1 MATKRDFELGLQ
13 VTTLGSESVKK
24 LKDEVD
30 ALAKS
35 GGDAAPEFQQLSNE
49 LAELGTKAAALE
61 VFDALARDVQALSLA
76 QGAATRNANELS
88 VELADLT
95 AKTNAQ
101 RTAEQASLSS
111 LKESREALSLKRDEL
126 ARLKAETVASGNSD
140 DAYKKKVLDLT
151 LAIID
156 NRAEVRQRVED
167 YRQAKAATTAAVTE
181 EAKLERAFNETTRQA
196 RDSTAALNEREAAIR
211 DSLNALQAL
220 GVETKDLASS
230 EIELLQALSQ
240 SEQALR
246 ELAQAQQ
253 YAKEVAAAA
262 AIEAQQQAE
271 IQKRAARDY
280 AAFWEQ
286 ALGQRERAEKDA
298 LEAQKAAA
306 LESERTAQ
314 TLKNALGTV
323 GVKAAADLEREIR
336 NVKDSLLLLK
346 NSGTLTGDELDRA
359 TDVANRR
366 IKELERNVREAT
378 GQLTLM
384 DRAANA
390 FKSTFGQTASGFI
403 AAQVFQRLADYV
415 LQAGSAFITAN
426 KQIESLRLGLLT
438 IYKDAGTVSSQIDM
452 LRKTADQAGVSI
464 GSISGAFTKMAASF
478 QASNIPLAQT
488 NALFQSVTR
497 ASGALGLS
505 GDETTRVL
513 DALGQMAAKGTVSM
527 EELRQQLG
535 DALPG
540 AFSLVAKGLQITEAE
555 LVKLVESGGLL
566 ARDLFPALTQALQGM
581 QGEVNTLGAA
591 FERLKNTFTTTAQSV
606 GDAGWT
612 RVLTVG
618 LSGLQWTA
626 EKVGFAFSSLSEG
639 FFAVG
644 RGVGAAAGA
653 VANGGSVLDALVP
666 IAERVQRALGLM
678 PPAFDA
684 AKASADLA
692 AASQIKLSDATKQ
705 TLTAMEATTRANVA
719 LNVQTD
725 AQAQKNALA
734 GQSWTQLG
742 IQLADVT
749 KKSEAQIVVADQQ
762 RKAEEKEATNKALL
776 IKLTSDATTAT
787 DAAVVAENTILAAR
801 TKSLAVVDRALAQQI
816 GYRDALIQ
824 QIRTL
829 GDEDGARTKSLDAI
843 NQRIAAL
850 TAESNQ
856 QRAGVNES
864 RNAVGALKAEALAM
878 TDNSGKLKEITAE
891 RTKAIKALE
900 VLIELNRKG
909 SISDEAVRIQRE
921 KLVDIE
927 ARYRDALKDTTTN
940 LEIAQKAKAADFQ
953 ITQAKLNLSLQEY
966 KNMEAM
972 AKAVGNESLARYALI
987 EQKKIE
993 IKIIEATVKAQIEEA
1008 KGSIA
1013 VAKAKLDEL
1022 KVSEPNNKAK
1032 QAELEAAIKI
1042 AQARIIEAQARGKST
1057 EALQREI
1064 DALRLGTNAKNQNK
1078 DASDKTANSVSK
1090 EADVRFK
1097 NADAIEREND
1107 AIAAQNG
1114 LRKIG
1119 NDYVDQNNFVT
1130 DKTGQRLT
1138 MDVQNRNSVY
1148 NRAKSAG
1155 LSASKSE
1162 EIATQFVDERGQY
1175 RGFSRNEPWDVA
1187 LARVIGEAV
1196 RAQDLAAERS
1206 NTPGGTDPFGRPTT
1220 QPPGPPP
1227 PTNGQP
1233 VNIVINGVSSSVN
1246 VSSAGDAAKLRGI
1259 IEQLATA
1266 KGTSV

>member
-49 LAELGTKAAALE
+49 LAELGSKAAALE

-181 EAKLERAFNETTRQA
+181 EAKLEKAFNDTTRQA
-196 RDSTAALNEREAAIR
+196 RDSTTALNEREAAIR

-220 GVETKDLASS
+220 GVETKDLAAS

-246 ELAQAQQ
+246 ELAQAQE
-253 YAKEVAAAA
+253 YAKDVAAAA
-262 AIEAQQQAE
+262 AVEAQQQAE

-286 ALGQRERAEKDA
+286 ALGQREQAEKDA

-306 LESERTAQ
+306 VESERTAQ

-323 GVKAAADLEREIR
+323 GVKAAADLEREIQ

-346 NSGTLTGDELDRA
+346 NSGTLTGAELDRA

-384 DRAANA
+384 DRTAAA
-390 FKSTFGQTASGFI
+390 FKSTFGQTAGGFV
-403 AAQVFQRLADYV
+403 AAEIFQKLAEYVRQLGTAFISANVNLEKFRLALNTV
-415 LQAGSAFITAN
+415 
-426 KQIESLRLGLLT
+426 
-438 IYKDAGTVSSQIDM
+438 YKDSN
-452 LRKTADQAGVSI
+452 L
-464 GSISGAFTKMAASF
+464 AASQLNF
-478 QASNIPLAQT
+478 LRNTAQLAGLSVSDIGQSFIKFSASMQAANIPLGQT
-488 NALFQSVTR
+488 NALFAAVTR
-497 ASGALGLS
+497 AAGVLGLS
-505 GDETTRVL
+505 SDEARRAI
-513 DALGQMAAKGTVSM
+513 DALGQMGAKGVVSM

-540 AFSLVAKGLQITEAE
+540 ALSLAAQGFGISEAELIKLVETGKLATRDFVPAFTKGLQ
-555 LVKLVESGGLL
+555 GL
-566 ARDLFPALTQALQGM
+566 
-581 QGEVNTLGAA
+581 QGEVNTLSAA
-591 FERLKNTFTTTAQSV
+591 FNRARDAITLTFQNI
-606 GDAGWT
+606 GDAGA
-612 RVLTVG
+612 VDALK
-618 LSGLQWTA
+618 A
-626 EKVGFAFSSLSEG
+626 AFSFLA
-639 FFAVG
+639 FAVG
-644 RGVGAAAGA
+644 SVVLPLTAFLELVFGLTRAAGVLVGALFTLT
-653 VANGGSVLDALVP
+653 NPLDALRG
-666 IAERVQRALGLM
+666 ILDSAADRQTRLTE
-678 PPAFDA
+678 AFDRA
-684 AKASADLA
+684 IGLSKASADATINQSNEVVKLNLAYAQAESQLEKNTKASKLQADTAKEQGDAAIQLAQAFSDQQEQLDVAAKAAVTYAASMATLAEDERREVEVLESKLAQRKALFEQERADLQLQGLRGTALEKALADRAKELEQLAQEITLKDEATKKTEAKAAAAKVAAEAARLEAEVNKDNSARLGELSKAYEAARIEVERLTLANADSAIKSKELA
-692 AASQIKLSDATKQ
+692 AAELELDKATRLLSDAMTD
-705 TLTAMEATTRANVA
+705 AISIMEAT
-719 LNVQTD
+719 
-725 AQAQKNALA
+725 QKSK
-734 GQSWTQLG
+734 Q
-742 IQLADVT
+742 
-749 KKSEAQIVVADQQ
+749 
-762 RKAEEKEATNKALL
+762 
-776 IKLTSDATTAT
+776 
-787 DAAVVAENTILAAR
+787 
-801 TKSLAVVDRALAQQI
+801 
-816 GYRDALIQ
+816 
-824 QIRTL
+824 
-829 GDEDGARTKSLDAI
+829 
-843 NQRIAAL
+843 
-850 TAESNQ
+850 
-856 QRAGVNES
+856 
-864 RNAVGALKAEALAM
+864 
-878 TDNSGKLKEITAE
+878 
-891 RTKAIKALE
+891 
-900 VLIELNRKG
+900 
-909 SISDEAVRIQRE
+909 
-921 KLVDIE
+921 
-927 ARYRDALKDTTTN
+927 
-940 LEIAQKAKAADFQ
+940 ADFA
-953 ITQAKLNLSLQEY
+953 ITQAKLKLDLESYKSL
-966 KNMEAM
+966 EAT
-972 AKAVGNESLARYALI
+972 ARALGNESLARYALI
-987 EQKKIE
+987 EQKKIQ
-993 IKIIEATVKAQIEEA
+993 IKIIEASTKASIAEA
-1008 KGSIA
+1008 QGSIL

-1022 KVSEPNNKAK
+1022 KISEPNNKVK
-1032 QAELEAAIKI
+1032 QIELETIIKV
-1042 AQARIIEAQARGKST
+1042 AEARIIEAKARGQAT
-1057 EALQREI
+1057 EALEREI
-1064 DALRLGTNAKNQNK
+1064 NALRNGTNAKNQNK
-1078 DASDKTANSVSK
+1078 DASDKTANSVNK

-1119 NDYVDQNNFVT
+1119 NDYIDQNNFVT

-1138 MDVQNRNSVY
+1138 MDIQNRNSVY
-1148 NRAKSAG
+1148 NRAKGAG
-1155 LSASKSE
+1155 LSASKAE
-1162 EIATQFVDERGQY
+1162 EIAQQFIGENGQY
-1175 RGFSRNEPWDVA
+1175 RGYSQNEPWEIA
-1187 LARVIGEAV
+1187 LNRVIGEAV
-1196 RAQDLAAERS
+1196 RAQDLAAERGTGN
-1206 NTPGGTDPFGRPTT
+1206 NTNPFGAPAPTPAPAPAT
-1220 QPPGPPP
+1220 GS
-1227 PTNGQP
+1227 QP

-1246 VSSAGDAAKLRGI
+1246 VSSPSDATKLRGI